1 MCGSLLVETRNVGQ
15 HPQHGVLAELR
26 VRVEGGAC
34 RIPGSDDGEEGGAM
48 SELLKPPASD
58 VKEGE
63 GIAQDR
69 EGRGWGWT
77 EVSLYVEQEQSEDD
91 SRQVRQGKNQ

>member
-1 MCGSLLVETRNVGQ
+1 
-15 HPQHGVLAELR
+15 
-26 VRVEGGAC
+26 
-34 RIPGSDDGEEGGAM
+34 M

-91 SRQVRQGKNQ
+91 SRQVRQGKTQ